1 METEKTNPQ
10 GFKRY
15 TAISVLKKVVIVVL
29 IEGNWADVSQPFSFF
44 FCFLDII
51 KFVS

>member
-1 METEKTNPQ
+1 MEIEKKNPP

-29 IEGNWADVSQPFSFF
+29 IEGNLADVSQPFSFLRRYF
-44 FCFLDII
+44 
-51 KFVS
+51 